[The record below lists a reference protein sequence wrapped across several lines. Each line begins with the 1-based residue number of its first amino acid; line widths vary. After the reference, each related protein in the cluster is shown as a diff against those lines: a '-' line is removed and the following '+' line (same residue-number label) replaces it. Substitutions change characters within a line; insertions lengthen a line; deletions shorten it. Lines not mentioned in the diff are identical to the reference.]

1 MNGLRNGI
9 FIISLM
15 ILLVVVDYMYTTTD
29 IITGRIYNATN
40 ASFSNPIT
48 DDGYATYTKMR
59 ELMYGAITTVLVP
72 FLIFLSFFSSAVNR
86 NQSLHTYLLSAFVI
100 VIFTPLA
107 IYLVSEIITNMLNV
121 SILDHDYMASVFLNN
136 FMWIMVANML
146 LTLGS
151 FVFINKGGQ
160 VQ

>member
-29 IITGRIYNATN
+29 IITGRIYNETN
-40 ASFSNPIT
+40 SSFPNYIT
-48 DDGYATYTKMR
+48 DAGHQSYSDMR
-59 ELMYGAITTVLVP
+59 TLMYGAITTVLVP

-86 NQSLHTYLLSAFVI
+86 NQSLNTYLLSSFVI
-100 VIFTPLA
+100 VIFTPIA
-107 IYLVSEIITNMLNV
+107 IYLVSEIVTNMLSV
-121 SILDHDYMASVFLNN
+121 SILDHAYMATTFISN
-136 FMWIMVANML
+136 FMWIMVANMM

-151 FVFINKGGQ
+151 FVFIKKN
-160 VQ
+160 VPLT